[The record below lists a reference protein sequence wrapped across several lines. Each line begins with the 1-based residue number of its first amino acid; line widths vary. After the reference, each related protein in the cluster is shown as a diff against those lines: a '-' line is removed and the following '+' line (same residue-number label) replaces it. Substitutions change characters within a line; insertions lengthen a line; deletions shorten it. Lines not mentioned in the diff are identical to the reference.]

1 MVTRTDQLLRK
12 AMRCYFE
19 HLGNM
24 PLAERITNAAAFE
37 DVYRFLLNGS
47 GRLEL
52 RRADVAAVRVF
63 LWNYQYR
70 RCAVTGKPLRLAS
83 AVLDHCHR
91 TGRVRAVVHRSA
103 NAAEGGHYAESLC
116 GLTHDSMS
124 VMLVSYR
131 RQYKGIGVIYP
142 HKTEQL
148 T

>member
-12 AMRCYFE
+12 AMRSYLE

-103 NAAEGGHYAESLC
+103 NAAAGGRYVGRTC
-116 GLTHDSMS
+116 GVNIINLKAMLDIYRKNYLGINLT
-124 VMLVSYR
+124 
-131 RQYKGIGVIYP
+131 YP
-142 HKTEQL
+142 T
-148 T
+148 

>member
-12 AMRCYFE
+12 AMRGYLE
-19 HLGNM
+19 YLGNM
-24 PLAERITNAAAFE
+24 PLAERIKNSAAFD
-37 DVYRFLLNGS
+37 DVYHFLLNGS

-70 RCAVTGKPLRLAS
+70 RCAVTAKPLRLAS

-103 NAAEGGHYAESLC
+103 NAAEGGDYVGNLF
-116 GLTHDSMS
+116 GLSRGSMLS
-124 VMLVSYR
+124 MLPAYR
-131 RQYKGIGVIYP
+131 RQYKGLGVIYP
-142 HKTEQL
+142 RQHA
-148 T
+148 

>member
-12 AMRCYFE
+12 AMRSYLE

-103 NAAEGGHYAESLC
+103 NAAEGGYHAGHLC
-116 GLTHDSMS
+116 GLSPSSMNA
-124 VMLVSYR
+124 MLASYR
-131 RQYKGIGVIYP
+131 QQNQGLGVVYP
-142 HKTEQL
+142 G
-148 T
+148 

>member
-12 AMRCYFE
+12 AMRSYLE

-103 NAAEGGHYAESLC
+103 NAAEGGRYVGRTC
-116 GLTHDSMS
+116 GVNIINLKAMLDIYRKNYLGINLT
-124 VMLVSYR
+124 
-131 RQYKGIGVIYP
+131 YP
-142 HKTEQL
+142 T
-148 T
+148 

>member
-12 AMRCYFE
+12 AMRSYLE

-103 NAAEGGHYAESLC
+103 NAAEGGYYVGRVC
-116 GLTHDSMS
+116 GLSPGSMNF
-124 VMLVSYR
+124 MLPAYR
-131 RQYKGIGVIYP
+131 RHYKGLGIIYP
-142 HKTEQL
+142 A
-148 T
+148 

>member
-12 AMRCYFE
+12 AMRGYLE

-24 PLAERITNAAAFE
+24 PLAERITNAAVFE

-103 NAAEGGHYAESLC
+103 NAAEGGRYVGRRCGFSTESIR
-116 GLTHDSMS
+116 
-124 VMLVSYR
+124 VMVENYR
-131 RQYKGIGVIYP
+131 VKYVGVGVIYP
-142 HKTEQL
+142 G
-148 T
+148 